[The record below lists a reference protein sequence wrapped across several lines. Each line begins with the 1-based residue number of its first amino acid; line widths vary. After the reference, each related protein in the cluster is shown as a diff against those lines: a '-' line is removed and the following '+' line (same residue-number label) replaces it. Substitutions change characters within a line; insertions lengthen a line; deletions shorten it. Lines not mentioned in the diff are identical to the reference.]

1 MNLFLCFLPRKY
13 PQVRHLSFLT
23 IYTFRA
29 FDFVGCSVGD
39 VFGLS
44 SFLMHFGLPFGSL
57 LIFVG
62 PVCRNQKS
70 YQPANPPASQPAS
83 QPTRQP
89 ASQPANQTGACVL
102 YKENLPFSSFQRRP
116 RVRGLLQTSCLL
128 FWLRRPSCIGVVVWP
143 FYLNFF
149 ESCLGKTYIR

>member
-1 MNLFLCFLPRKY
+1 MNLFLYFLPRKY

-62 PVCRNQKS
+62 SVCRNQKS

-89 ASQPANQTGACVL
+89 ANQTGACVL
-102 YKENLPFSSFQRRP
+102 YKENLPFSSFWRGSRP
-116 RVRGLLQTSCLL
+116 WGLLQTSCFATSITEYCFFGCAGLHVSMSS
-128 FWLRRPSCIGVVVWP
+128 RRRFTIIFLSPA
-143 FYLNFF
+143 
-149 ESCLGKTYIR
+149 

>member
-23 IYTFRA
+23 IYTFRV

-62 PVCRNQKS
+62 SVCRNQKS
-70 YQPANPPASQPAS
+70 YQPANPPTRQPANPPASQPAS

-89 ASQPANQTGACVL
+89 ASQPASQPGPLCSYTAKTTFFHRFRAVPGPEVSFKRRVL
-102 YKENLPFSSFQRRP
+102 QQ
-116 RVRGLLQTSCLL
+116 V
-128 FWLRRPSCIGVVVWP
+128 
-143 FYLNFF
+143 
-149 ESCLGKTYIR
+149 